1 MGKRRMRTMNEWKV
15 PYYESVV
22 GQFEQK
28 VKNSIK
34 KKKMTVFVAECP
46 ICHFKFESMTE
57 KQAVYNCLS
66 HIYYKHI
73 AMIEKKKKMVG

>member
-1 MGKRRMRTMNEWKV
+1 MKRWKV
-15 PYYESVV
+15 PYYESIV

-28 VKNSIK
+28 VRDNIK
-34 KKKMTVFVAECP
+34 KKKVTVFSTECP
-46 ICHFKFESMTE
+46 ICHQNFEALTE

-73 AMIEKKKKMVG
+73 AMFEKKKKMAD